1 MFSFTVGM
9 FVRLTEGRSGW
20 QMLACQPS
28 CTADRYVMSDLYWKI
43 WNSDE
48 QMRIEILEKV
58 GIQNRAHPLF
68 LASRL
73 HCAKPMWY
81 NVRVRLKGGGCCHDA
96 EH

>member
-1 MFSFTVGM
+1 
-9 FVRLTEGRSGW
+9 
-20 QMLACQPS
+20 
-28 CTADRYVMSDLYWKI
+28 MSDLYWKI